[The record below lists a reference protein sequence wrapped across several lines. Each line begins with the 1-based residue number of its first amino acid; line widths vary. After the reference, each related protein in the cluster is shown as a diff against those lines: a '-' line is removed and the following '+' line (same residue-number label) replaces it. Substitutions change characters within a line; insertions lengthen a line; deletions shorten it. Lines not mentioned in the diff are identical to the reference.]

1 MEKKNNMNIAT
12 STKEEVSTREKFHTM
27 KNIKIIPYI
36 DDGKTHFLDF
46 LFYNNKITSHTP
58 SNKVK
63 NLSDSADS
71 KFELDSINQLRL
83 LYI

>member
-1 MEKKNNMNIAT
+1 MNIVT
-12 STKEEVSTREKFHTM
+12 SAKEEVSTREKFHTM
-27 KNIKIIPYI
+27 ENIKIIQYM
-36 DDGKTHFLDF
+36 DNGKTNFLNF
-46 LFYNNKITSHTP
+46 LFYNNKITPHTP

-71 KFELDSINQLRL
+71 KFELDSIDRLRL